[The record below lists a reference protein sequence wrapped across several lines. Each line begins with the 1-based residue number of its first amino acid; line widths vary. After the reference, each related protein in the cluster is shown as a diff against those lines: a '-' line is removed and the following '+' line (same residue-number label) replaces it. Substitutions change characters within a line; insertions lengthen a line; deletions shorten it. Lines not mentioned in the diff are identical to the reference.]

1 MPSAC
6 RMLAIK
12 CDAQFPR
19 FWGAPLPAL
28 PGRPVAG
35 RGAAEAREGA
45 ARRSNEVEGVGGASA
60 VRAIA
65 VARAGV
71 AVDGSTG
78 PDEDTCCVAD
88 AGRVIPSTCCVLV
101 FDSTWAL

>member
-28 PGRPVAG
+28 PGRPVGG
-35 RGAAEAREGA
+35 RGADEPREGA
-45 ARRSNEVEGVGGASA
+45 ARRSNEVEGVGGASS

-65 VARAGV
+65 VARAGG
-71 AVDGSTG
+71 AVDGVTG
-78 PDEDTCCVAD
+78 PDEENCCVGD
-88 AGRVIPSTCCVLV
+88 AGPVIPGICCVLV
-101 FDSTWAL
+101 FDST